1 MWFLSALGI
10 LALIMSDGAALL
22 GKPSPEWSN
31 DRWIQGG
38 PLRLADLRGRVVL
51 VRFFME
57 ADCPYCRGTAP
68 ALNELHRELAERG
81 LVIVGMYTPKPHP
94 RTVATEEVRGAVEA
108 YGFRFPVAVDDSWT
122 TLQRL
127 WLDRVPD
134 ATFTS
139 ASLLIDKRGI
149 VRYVHPGGMYGRDAP
164 DPKARRDYEEL
175 RAAILRL
182 LDES

>member
-1 MWFLSALGI
+1 MWLLPALGI
-10 LALIMSDGAALL
+10 LALVMSDGASLL
-22 GKPSPEWSN
+22 GKPSLEWSN
-31 DRWIQGG
+31 ERWIQGG
-38 PLRLADLRGRVVL
+38 PLRLTDLRGHVVL

-94 RTVATEEVRGAVEA
+94 RTVTTEEVRAAVEA
-108 YGFRFPVAVDDSWT
+108 YGFRFPVAVDDSWAA
-122 TLQRL
+122 LRRL

-149 VRYVHPGGMYGRDAP
+149 VRYVHPGGMYGKDAP

-182 LDES
+182 LAD